1 MRRTAANDNNLKTV
15 PTIVSVD
22 EEGPLIDLG
31 RKYFEDPGCKT
42 WKMYRLYEPYLLPH
56 REGKVRMLELGV
68 HTGASLMVW
77 HEFFKDAVIAGLD
90 LLPLQRDLP
99 EGVRFYQGGQED
111 LGLLTRI
118 SEEMAPEGWDIIIDD
133 ASHLASPTRASFWHL
148 FTNHLRPGGLYF
160 IEDWGTGYWDDWE
173 DGSSYQ
179 ERESE
184 EPHRY
189 LSHDHGMVGF
199 VKQLVDEAGRNAIHK
214 TSGLPSERRTMF
226 DHMCIT
232 PGFVVVQKKL
242 LGWD

>member
-15 PTIVSVD
+15 PTIVSID

-56 REGKVRMLELGV
+56 RERKVRVLELGV

-77 HEFFKDAVIAGLD
+77 HEFFRDATIAGLD
-90 LLPLQRDLP
+90 LQPLQRDLP
-99 EGVRFYQGGQED
+99 DGVRFYQGGQED

-179 ERESE
+179 ERGSE
-184 EPHRY
+184 DPRRY

-214 TSGLPSERRTMF
+214 TSALPSERRTMF

-232 PGFVVVQKKL
+232 PGFVVVKKKR